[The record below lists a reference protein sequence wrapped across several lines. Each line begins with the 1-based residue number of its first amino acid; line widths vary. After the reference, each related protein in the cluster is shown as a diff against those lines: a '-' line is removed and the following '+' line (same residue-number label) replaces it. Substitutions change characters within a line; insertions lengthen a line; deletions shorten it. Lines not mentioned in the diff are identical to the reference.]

1 MEPEM
6 DKTPTQIAMIALD
19 SIRQHQAECSE
30 NYKIV
35 HQELLALRQR
45 WEKLAWLIIG
55 TMMLGIVTFL
65 FDSLK

>member
-1 MEPEM
+1 MTE
-6 DKTPTQIAMIALD
+6 DRTPKQIALLALEK
-19 SIRQHQAECSE
+19 IKQHQAECSE

-35 HQELLALRQR
+35 HRELLALRQR

-55 TMMLGIVTFL
+55 TMLLGIITFL